1 MSFLESA
8 KARYSVR
15 NFEDRT
21 VEPEDMQK
29 ILEAANHAPTACNLQ
44 PQRIYVVQSEENIAK
59 LNSLCKCIFGAKTV
73 LMFTYNTDE
82 EWKNP
87 LEDGVRSGV
96 EDVSIVA
103 THVMMEAWELG
114 IGSCLVNF
122 FSNSTI
128 EEAFEIPSN
137 LTLVLLMPMGYPSAD
152 AAPIPMHSQF
162 KAIED
167 TVKFI

>member
-114 IGSCLVNF
+114 IGSCWVNSSQTAGLKKHLKSLQMKNLF
-122 FSNSTI
+122 FLCQWVTRQQM
-128 EEAFEIPSN
+128 
-137 LTLVLLMPMGYPSAD
+137 LHLYRC
-152 AAPIPMHSQF
+152 
-162 KAIED
+162 
-167 TVKFI
+167 TVSSRRLKIL